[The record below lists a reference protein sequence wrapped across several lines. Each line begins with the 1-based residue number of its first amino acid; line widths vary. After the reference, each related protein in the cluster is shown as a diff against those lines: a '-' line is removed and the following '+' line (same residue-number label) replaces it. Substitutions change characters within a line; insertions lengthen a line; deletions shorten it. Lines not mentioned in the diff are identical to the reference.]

1 MAGLLL
7 SRDAPVRDVQLDDRT
22 SLGLNENNRTT
33 RRHKYTGKRHMATL
47 LNSIAEH
54 WTVWFVTIVLIVAA
68 VIDGKILKVPNW
80 LTFPFI
86 ACGWMH
92 WTIES
97 GIQGLGWSLWG
108 TFVGMM
114 LLLVLRNVG
123 GMGAGDVK
131 LLAGV
136 GAWLGAMIT
145 LKAFAA
151 TCIVG
156 GIMAALDDLAKRS
169 LGKAL
174 RDGSPNHSRMEN
186 RSKSKQIGRNRTGTQ
201 AKHVPA
207 SLWNPNG
214 NRIDRL
220 LRICWNADLI
230 RGSETDQ

>member
-1 MAGLLL
+1 MDTLL
-7 SRDAPVRDVQLDDRT
+7 S
-22 SLGLNENNRTT
+22 
-33 RRHKYTGKRHMATL
+33 
-47 LNSIAEH
+47 SIATN

-86 ACGWMH
+86 MCGWMH
-92 WTIES
+92 WTIEAGFS
-97 GIQGLGWSLWG
+97 GLGWSLWG

-156 GIMAALDDLAKRS
+156 GIMAMWMIWRSGRWEKHYAMAHQIIHEWKTVRNPSKLAEIARERKPS
-169 LGKAL
+169 MYLLPYGIPMAI
-174 RDGSPNHSRMEN
+174 GSIAYFGLAGM
-186 RSKSKQIGRNRTGTQ
+186 
-201 AKHVPA
+201 
-207 SLWNPNG
+207 
-214 NRIDRL
+214 
-220 LRICWNADLI
+220 LI
-230 RGSETDQ
+230 